1 MYRLAD
7 IFIIFFITLGP
18 LKMIPVFFMLTRDD
32 DRPMLR
38 ALALRSAL
46 VATVIV
52 CFTAFVVRAIAQN
65 WRVSTEAILIV
76 AGLLLFMSAT
86 KALLQFSLGD
96 GTASAGGTGESAP
109 EPPHGADSLRWLG
122 KPVLSPLAIPSIVT
136 PIGIAAILVFMGTT
150 GTAASEFA
158 VLGLLLAVMLL
169 NVLGMLWAR
178 AIVHFVGIPVLQ
190 VVGWLLA
197 VVQAGLGIQAVID
210 ALRMLLAA

>member
-1 MYRLAD
+1 
-7 IFIIFFITLGP
+7 
-18 LKMIPVFFMLTRDD
+18 
-32 DRPMLR
+32 
-38 ALALRSAL
+38 
-46 VATVIV
+46 
-52 CFTAFVVRAIAQN
+52 
-65 WRVSTEAILIV
+65 
-76 AGLLLFMSAT
+76 
-86 KALLQFSLGD
+86 
-96 GTASAGGTGESAP
+96 
-109 EPPHGADSLRWLG
+109 
-122 KPVLSPLAIPSIVT
+122 VLSPLAIPSIVT

>member
-1 MYRLAD
+1 MHQLAD

-18 LKMIPVFFMLTRDD
+18 LKTIPVFFMLTRNDD
-32 DRPMLR
+32 QPTMR

-52 CFTAFVVRAIAQN
+52 CFTAVVVRALAQN
-65 WRVSTEAILIV
+65 WGVSSEAILIA

-86 KALLQFSLGD
+86 KVVLQFALVDAAATSDVRGE
-96 GTASAGGTGESAP
+96 AAPSPQGGANSV
-109 EPPHGADSLRWLG
+109 HWLG

-136 PIGIAAILVFMGTT
+136 PIGVAAILFFMGLATT
-150 GTAASEFA
+150 VTSQGT
-158 VLGLLLAVMLL
+158 VVGLLLVVMLL
-169 NVLGMLWAR
+169 NLFGMLWAR
-178 AIVHFVGIPVLQ
+178 AIVNFVGMPVLQ

-210 ALRMLLAA
+210 ALRMLLPT